1 MLSLRLFILKI
12 CNFIIKLYLQFR
24 LYLPQYFYCCAD
36 FLHRLYSLLRVS
48 LCSRLAFTNI
58 LLFDLAQDCPLLDVP
73 CLTAFY
79 KDTGNLYCIL
89 GTIKSLIDSM
99 KILLLLLF
107 IYKTFLFCK
116 EVSIPQDKSNFCKFC
131 IDSLEKEQRYK

>member
-1 MLSLRLFILKI
+1 MLSLRLFILRL

-79 KDTGNLYCIL
+79 KDTGNLYCIGKSINIL
-89 GTIKSLIDSM
+89 YSSFISSLVGNNSSLAYFILSTSLI
-99 KILLLLLF
+99 LLF
-107 IYKTFLFCK
+107 
-116 EVSIPQDKSNFCKFC
+116 V
-131 IDSLEKEQRYK
+131 